1 VNLQCPALQ
10 AGAFIPSRYAFRG
23 IPGGQN
29 ISLPLRWSGVPA
41 GTRSCLLAI
50 VDRHPV
56 ANNWLHWCLVNI
68 PAGLDHLAEGISRGA
83 LLPEGSLELTNS
95 FGEQGYGGPK
105 PPRGSGPHQYVVTLY
120 ALSVDRLPVSSTT
133 RFSEVMQM
141 AQSSLLATASTTGI
155 FEQ

>member
-1 VNLQCPALQ
+1 VRS
-10 AGAFIPSRYAFRG
+10 SR
-23 IPGGQN
+23 
-29 ISLPLRWSGVPA
+29 A
-41 GTRSCLLAI
+41 GTRSAEFLA
-50 VDRHPV
+50 DRISHF
-56 ANNWLHWCLVNI
+56 LS
-68 PAGLDHLAEGISRGA
+68 GDLAEGISRGA